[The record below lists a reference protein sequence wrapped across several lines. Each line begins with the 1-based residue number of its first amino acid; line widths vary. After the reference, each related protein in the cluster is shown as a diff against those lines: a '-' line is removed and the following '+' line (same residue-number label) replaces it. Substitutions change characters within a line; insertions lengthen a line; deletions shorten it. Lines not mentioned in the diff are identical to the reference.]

1 MILSFKKTLLDKFSA
16 VKRYRSFRLKK
27 DATLKQ
33 LPLGT
38 DVGSTP
44 RREQRIL
51 RLQDFKDFKRLPLCD
66 FAFFEIFQ

>member
-16 VKRYRSFRLKK
+16 VKRDRSFRLTK

-38 DVGSTP
+38 DVGGTP
-44 RREQRIL
+44 RDEQRIS
-51 RLQDFKDFKRLPLCD
+51 RLQDFKDFKR
-66 FAFFEIFQ
+66 FQKI